1 MMFAQPFWPEGF
13 FDVVCTD
20 SFIPEFW
27 VTPPPAYS
35 HQHEKETK
43 SFQHAS
49 QSPASDYPQAGSSQ
63 QAAAQDGETEAW
75 QEHKQHVQQGQSLTP
90 QQQQSQQ
97 QPQVQQH
104 DTQLQQQQQQQQQ
117 QQEAVYCMV
126 GFVAGS
132 KAEEISKLRQNSVVL
147 KTLSQLDDMFR
158 KSCMRHGIFFVDA
171 AFTAAGVDMTG
182 GIAHVACALICIYEL
197 AILCFGVYLSLL

>member
-1 MMFAQPFWPEGF
+1 VQVIMMFAQPFWPESF

-35 HQHEKETK
+35 HQHEKQPRR
-43 SFQHAS
+43 FRHAS
-49 QSPASDYPQAGSSQ
+49 QSPASQCDPQAGSSQ
-63 QAAAQDGETEAW
+63 QAAAQAAETEAR
-75 QEHKQHVQQGQSLTP
+75 QEHKQNLQQGQLLQP
-90 QQQQSQQ
+90 EQQQSWQ

-104 DTQLQQQQQQQQQ
+104 DTQQQ

-132 KAEEISKLRQNSVVL
+132 KAEEISKLRQNSVVI

-158 KSCMRHGIFFVDA
+158 K
-171 AFTAAGVDMTG
+171 
-182 GIAHVACALICIYEL
+182 
-197 AILCFGVYLSLL
+197 